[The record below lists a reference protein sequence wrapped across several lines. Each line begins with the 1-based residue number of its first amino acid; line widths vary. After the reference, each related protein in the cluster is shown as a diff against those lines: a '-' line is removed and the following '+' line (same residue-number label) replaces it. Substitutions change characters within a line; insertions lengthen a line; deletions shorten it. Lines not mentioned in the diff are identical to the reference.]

1 MPQFSWQTI
10 LIITV
15 VVALIYYLWQKRAAG
30 EGEMRISGFGGSVL
44 ETYTRDLT
52 SLARQEKLDPVVG
65 RDEEIERTIHILC
78 RRTKNNPILLGGPGV
93 GKTAVVEGL
102 ARKIAG
108 ADVPEILKNKRVLA
122 LDLTNLISG
131 TKYRGEFEQ
140 RMKKLTEEIKKM
152 GRQIILFI
160 DEVHMIAETKGTE
173 GALYLSD
180 ILKPALARGDLQMIG
195 ATTTQE
201 YERLIKPDDA
211 LERRLQPI
219 IVKEPSVE
227 ETIRILQGIKNR
239 YEEHHGV
246 RFTDE
251 TLRAAAILSAKYIK
265 ERLLPDKAID
275 LLDEAGAKVS
285 IETAHIKKHIQEI
298 LLEERGEE
306 KIKALHERAE
316 KIEKEIK
323 HLETLNSGLEKET
336 ELQEIK
342 KRMVHLLTT
351 IRQIEKEEMWEKEGR
366 GLPRVKVSDIIE
378 IVADW
383 TKIPLQKIT
392 L

>member
-1 MPQFSWQTI
+1 MPTFSWQTI

-15 VVALIYYLWQKRAAG
+15 AAALIYYLWQKRETRSG
-30 EGEMRISGFGGSVL
+30 EGGGFGGSVL
-44 ETYTRDLT
+44 ENFTRDLT
-52 SLARQEKLDPVVG
+52 ALARQEKLDPVVG

-102 ARKIAG
+102 ARKIAT
-108 ADVPEILKNKRVLA
+108 ADVPEILQNKRLLA

-152 GRQIILFI
+152 ARQIILFI

-201 YERLIKPDDA
+201 YKRLIKPDDA
-211 LERRLQPI
+211 LERRLQPV

-227 ETIRILQGIKNR
+227 ETIVILHGIKNK
-239 YEEHHGV
+239 YEEHHHV
-246 RFTDE
+246 RFE
-251 TLRAAAILSAKYIK
+251 TEALRAAATLSDKYIK

-285 IETAHIKKHIQEI
+285 IESSHLKTH
-298 LLEERGEE
+298 LE
-306 KIKALHERAE
+306 KI
-316 KIEKEIK
+316 IPEKEDIEIK
-323 HLETLNSGLEKET
+323 MKTLREQEAKLKKEINHLETIDSGLQKEV

-342 KRMVHLLTT
+342 KRMVHLLSM
-351 IRQIEKEEMWEKEGR
+351 IQKMAEEETWKREGR
-366 GLPRVKVSDIIE
+366 GLPVVTVSDIIK

-383 TKIPLQKIT
+383 TKLPIESIKN
-392 L
+392 

>member
-1 MPQFSWQTI
+1 MPAFSWQTI

-15 VVALIYYLWQKRAAG
+15 VVAIIYYLWQKREAPGEAG
-30 EGEMRISGFGGSVL
+30 VSFGGSVL
-44 ETYTRDLT
+44 ENFTRDLT
-52 SLARQEKLDPVVG
+52 ALARQEKLDPVIG

-102 ARKIAG
+102 ARKIAV
-108 ADVPEILKNKRVLA
+108 ADVPEILQNKRVLA

-152 GRQIILFI
+152 ARQIILFI

-211 LERRLQPI
+211 LERRLQPV
-219 IVKEPSVE
+219 IVREPTVE
-227 ETIRILQGIKNR
+227 ETLTIVRGIKHK
-239 YEEHHGV
+239 YEDHHHV
-246 RFTDE
+246 RFHDE
-251 TLRAAAILSAKYIK
+251 ALRAAAVLSSKYIK

-285 IETAHIKKHIQEI
+285 IESTR
-298 LLEERGEE
+298 LR
-306 KIKALHERAE
+306 
-316 KIEKEIK
+316 K
-323 HLETLNSGLEKET
+323 HLEKIAPEKRDTGSKIKTLREQEKKLKKEIDHLKTIDSGLQKEV

-342 KRMVHLLTT
+342 KKMVHLLSM
-351 IRQIEKEEMWEKEGR
+351 IQKMEEEETWKREGR
-366 GLPRVKVSDIIE
+366 GLPIVTPDDIIK

-383 TKIPLQKIT
+383 TKIPIKEIKI
-392 L
+392 

>member
-15 VVALIYYLWQKRAAG
+15 AVALIYYLWKKRETGG
-30 EGEMRISGFGGSVL
+30 EGGGGFGSSVL
-44 ETYTRDLT
+44 DNFTRDLT
-52 SLARQEKLDPVVG
+52 ALAREEKLDPVVG

-102 ARKIAG
+102 AHRIAST
-108 ADVPEILKNKRVLA
+108 DVPEILKNKRVLA

-152 GRQIILFI
+152 ARQIILFI

-211 LERRLQPI
+211 LERRLQPV
-219 IVKEPSVE
+219 IVREPSVE
-227 ETIRILQGIKNR
+227 ETIVILQGIKNK
-239 YEEHHGV
+239 YEEHHRV
-246 RFTDE
+246 RFDDE
-251 TLRAAAILSAKYIK
+251 ALRAAAVLSSKYIK

-285 IETAHIKKHIQEI
+285 IEAAHLEKHIQEI
-298 LLEERGEE
+298 LPEESDETKR
-306 KIKALHERAE
+306 KALHERAE
-316 KIEKEIK
+316 KIEKEIT
-323 HLETLNSGLEKET
+323 HLKELDGGLARET

-342 KRMVHLLTT
+342 KRMVHLLSV
-351 IRQIEKEEMWEKEGR
+351 IRKMEEEEIWAKEGR
-366 GLPRVKVSDIIE
+366 GLPRVTAKDIIE

-383 TKIPLQKIT
+383 IKIPIEEIKL
-392 L
+392 